1 MVILPRLGRGALAA
15 AVALIVAWEVAVH
28 GAFVAANWWLDATF
42 PALAGLL
49 AAASVLALWFAEERR
64 GRERAE
70 QDRAAIAPYVSPVVA
85 AGLAETVWESD
96 RPRPAAVMFVDLAG
110 YTAAAEALQPAE
122 ASALLQRFRAH
133 LTAIAERHGGIIEK
147 FVGDGA
153 MILFGVPEAD
163 LEDPVDALGCAR
175 DLVETPPADR
185 DPADRKL
192 RWRLHVGLHYG
203 PVTLARIGDQTRAEI
218 TATGDTVNVASRLEG
233 ATRDYGAMV
242 AISGAVAESVRA
254 GGRGDLLEG
263 FRREKD
269 VVLRG
274 RQEPIDVWLWNGP
287 APAPGPETPPA
298 G

>member
-1 MVILPRLGRGALAA
+1 M
-15 AVALIVAWEVAVH
+15 
-28 GAFVAANWWLDATF
+28 
-42 PALAGLL
+42 
-49 AAASVLALWFAEERR
+49 
-64 GRERAE
+64 
-70 QDRAAIAPYVSPVVA
+70 APYVSPVVA
-85 AGLAETVWESD
+85 AGLAETAEESD

-133 LTAIAERHGGIIEK
+133 LTDIAARHRGIIEK

-163 LEDPVDALGCAR
+163 LQDPVNALGCAR
-175 DLVETPPADR
+175 ALVETPPSDG
-185 DPADRKL
+185 DPAGRVL
-192 RWRLHVGLHYG
+192 RWQLHVGLHYG
-203 PVTLARIGDQTRAEI
+203 PVTLARIGDRNRAEI
-218 TATGDTVNVASRLEG
+218 TATGDTVNVASRLES

-254 GGRGDLLEG
+254 AGLGDLLAG
-263 FRREKD
+263 FRRVPD

-287 APAPGPETPPA
+287 AAAAGPETRPA